1 MREVTYVWE
10 LKQALNK
17 INRKLVKLKQGASQG
32 NVDAMLALQY
42 SYAGS
47 RLLWKLD
54 DNTIVMEELAVEQ
67 TKLDSLMAQYQ
78 VTLDIEDYNERI
90 LKKF

>member
-1 MREVTYVWE
+1 
-10 LKQALNK
+10 
-17 INRKLVKLKQGASQG
+17 
-32 NVDAMLALQY
+32 
-42 SYAGS
+42 
-47 RLLWKLD
+47 
-54 DNTIVMEELAVEQ
+54 MEELAVEQ